1 MEVHHPHHA
10 PKNWKE
16 YLSEFF
22 MLFMAVT
29 LGFFVE
35 NYREHFIERAR
46 EKEFLSLISKDIQ
59 MDISM
64 VDSNLYYRNIRAE
77 ISKEFT
83 KNFTDDE

>member
-10 PKNWKE
+10 PKHWKS

-35 NYREHFIERAR
+35 NYREHFIERKKK
-46 EKEFLSLISKDIQ
+46 KEFLGLIVKDIQ
-59 MDISM
+59 MDIQM
-64 VDSNLYYRNIRAE
+64 GDSN
-77 ISKEFT
+77 
-83 KNFTDDE
+83 